1 VKKIFYLSILFVFIF
16 SFTALA
22 DDGSVVNENEIQS
35 EETSVQ
41 PRYTYLRFVSVCLT
55 IDKNGCAEY
64 DCSAGAPDRNV
75 RMKLYLQRSR
85 NLFLWDDVI
94 FTFKTVY
101 DNGKI
106 SKTYDLTPNNYT
118 YRAKVVVEV
127 LDDDGNILETETAY
141 SDTVRY

>member
-1 VKKIFYLSILFVFIF
+1 MKKVFCLSILFIFLF
-16 SFTALA
+16 SFTALG
-22 DDGSVVNENEIQS
+22 DDRIVENESQS

-55 IDKNGCAEY
+55 IDENGCAEY
-64 DCSAGAPDRNV
+64 DCSAGAPDYNV

-94 FTFKTVY
+94 FTLKTVY

-106 SKTYDLTPNNYT
+106 SKTYDLSPDDYT

-127 LDDDGNILETETAY
+127 LDSNGNILETETIY
-141 SDTVRY
+141 SDTERY

>member
-1 VKKIFYLSILFVFIF
+1 
-16 SFTALA
+16 
-22 DDGSVVNENEIQS
+22 
-35 EETSVQ
+35 
-41 PRYTYLRFVSVCLT
+41 
-55 IDKNGCAEY
+55 
-64 DCSAGAPDRNV
+64 
-75 RMKLYLQRSR
+75 MKLYLQRSR